1 MEKNEVD
8 LELLFKNLRE
18 VSYQKVPKG
27 LENKI
32 LFDAKTEIQK
42 RTSDKKLTADW
53 KMLFLRINFS
63 IDQIGGYLG
72 LGFVTSCLTLG
83 VLAGSIGN
91 DFLYNSDLLG
101 QFFIYSNGDPTEA
114 LLSDIEISSIPLFM
128 ENQDD

>member
-8 LELLFKNLRE
+8 LEMLFKNLRK

-32 LFDAKTEIQK
+32 FCDAKTEIQK
-42 RTSDKKLTADW
+42 RTRDKKLTDDW
-53 KMLFLRINFS
+53 KIHFLRINFS
-63 IDQIGGYLG
+63 IDQLGGYLG
-72 LGFVTSCLTLG
+72 LGFMTSCLTLG

-91 DFLYNSDLLG
+91 DFLYNSDLFG

-114 LLSDIEISSIPLFM
+114 LLNDIELSNIPLFK

>member
-18 VSYQKVPKG
+18 VSYQKVPKS

-42 RTSDKKLTADW
+42 RTSNKKLTTDW
-53 KMLFLRINFS
+53 KMHFLRINLS
-63 IDQIGGYLG
+63 IDQLGGYFG

-101 QFFIYSNGDPTEA
+101 QFLIYSNGDPTEA
-114 LLSDIEISSIPLFM
+114 LLNDIEISSIPLFT